1 MLRNRKLTASEREQ
15 KLCSA
20 PATSSQDPQATS
32 SFDEQSYCHII
43 VLMLLAAGSFM
54 LLGSCSAPIT
64 IGPDHLGVGL
74 YRTESRDI
82 HPHVDYRKVEGIG
95 VLFTPG
101 RTSLGYAK
109 YEIILAALD
118 KCGYSVHTPLADFA
132 VGKAA
137 EDVGVQFVFPNNP
150 KCMKGEP
157 YD

>member
-74 YRTESRDI
+74 YRTESQDI
-82 HPHVDYRKVEGIG
+82 HPHVNHRKVEGIG